1 MADSARTGE
10 QVRFRGKV
18 AIVTGGASGLG
29 RAVAE
34 LLGREGANVL
44 IADINPGGAELA
56 AAMSGQQFQA
66 TFMQVDVRSEEQV
79 AAMVKHATGL
89 WGRLDVMVANA
100 GVTHKS
106 YTDQTTLSD
115 WQRLI
120 DIDLTGVF
128 LCGKHAVPAM
138 RQSGDGGAIV
148 NMASMF
154 GLVGFERRAAY
165 SAAKGGVVNLT
176 RTMAL
181 DFAKEKI
188 RVNAVCPGVIRTPL
202 TEVGVLK
209 KKETA
214 DYMTALH
221 PMGRV
226 GEPYEVAKAV
236 AFLAS
241 EDASFITGVALPVDG
256 GWTAR

>member
-1 MADSARTGE
+1 MTAR
-10 QVRFRGKV
+10 FAGKV

-34 LLGREGANVL
+34 LLAGEGARVL
-44 IADINPGGAELA
+44 LADINPAGAELA
-56 AAMSGQQFQA
+56 AAMNARRLQTAYVQ
-66 TFMQVDVRSEEQV
+66 TDVRSEEQV
-79 AAMVKHATGL
+79 AAMVGRALEL

-106 YTDQTTLSD
+106 YTDQTELSD

-138 RQSGDGGAIV
+138 RRSGGGSIV

-181 DFAKEKI
+181 DFAKENI

-202 TEVGVLK
+202 TAVGVLK
-209 KKETA
+209 EKDTA
-214 DYMTALH
+214 DYMTGLH

-226 GEPYEVAKAV
+226 GEPEEVAKAV
-236 AFLAS
+236 AFLAC